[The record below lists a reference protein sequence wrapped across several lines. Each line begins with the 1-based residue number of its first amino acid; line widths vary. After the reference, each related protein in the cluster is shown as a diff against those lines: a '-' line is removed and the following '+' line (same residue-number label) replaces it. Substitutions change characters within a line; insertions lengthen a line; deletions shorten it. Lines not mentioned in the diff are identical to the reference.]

1 MRLSILGIG
10 SPFGADRIGWEV
22 VEALGARHPQS
33 RYARGDL
40 RIGSCDRPGV
50 GLLEQLR
57 DCEEVWIVDALAGG
71 RAGRLRWLAPEELG
85 LARENFS
92 THGAGVAEA
101 LALGA
106 ALNEPMPTVRLLAI
120 EVGAGPASP
129 LPQTCLA
136 AAQEELSMRLRER
149 LGEAIS

>member
-1 MRLSILGIG
+1 MRLSVLGIG

-33 RYARGDL
+33 RYARGEL

-57 DCEEVWIVDALAGG
+57 DCEEVWIVDALEGG
-71 RAGRLRWLAPEELG
+71 RAGRLRWLVPEEL
-85 LARENFS
+85 AQTRERFS

-106 ALNEPMPTVRLLAI
+106 ALNEPLPAISLLAI
-120 EVGAGPASP
+120 ETGDETSAQ
-129 LPQTCLA
+129 LPQTCLSA
-136 AAQEELSMRLRER
+136 ALDELSARLRER
-149 LGEAIS
+149 LGEPV

>member
-33 RYARGDL
+33 RHACGEL
-40 RIGSCDRPGV
+40 RIGSSDRPGV

-57 DCEEVWIVDALAGG
+57 DCEEVWIVDALEGG
-71 RAGRLRWLAPEELG
+71 RVGRVRWLVPEELG
-85 LARENFS
+85 LVRENFS

-106 ALNEPMPTVRLLAI
+106 ALNETLPSISLLAI
-120 EVGAGPASP
+120 ETGDDPAAQ
-129 LPQTCLA
+129 LPQACLA
-136 AAQEELSMRLRER
+136 SALEELSRRLRER
-149 LGEAIS
+149 LGEPV